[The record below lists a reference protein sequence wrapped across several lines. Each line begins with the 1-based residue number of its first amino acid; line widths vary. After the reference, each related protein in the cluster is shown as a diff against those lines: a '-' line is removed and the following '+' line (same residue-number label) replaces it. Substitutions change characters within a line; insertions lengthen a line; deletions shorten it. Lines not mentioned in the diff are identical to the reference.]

1 MIEPSDLGQDEAG
14 NLLPIGR
21 RLLSVHG
28 IVVLGVVV
36 IEDRIGTLRGFRID
50 LLHLFVLIVL
60 LLVGREFGQLLDQ
73 RREQGGLE
81 GIDPQ
86 QRSDEGRRIEGLDRP
101 AISQDGHSGL
111 TQRSKVIGPWCA
123 GSGGTIPIANILL
136 ILGST
141 SSTAAATDLL
151 ARTSGR
157 SRHDPVR
164 WQEHPL
170 EQRVLAGGPGTVTTI
185 ITTVL
190 IVSAAR
196 RSRRNHLLQTFQHPL
211 VVGVDAVP
219 IHLAEE
225 GMDRG
230 PKAEGV
236 TVVSRG
242 QPKERAVP
250 SVAAETTTLESSGR
264 SVAPHSARTSAMPQS
279 FCWMAAAAA
288 AAESPVLRF
297 LRDCSIMRFYCS

>member
-1 MIEPSDLGQDEAG
+1 M
-14 NLLPIGR
+14 
-21 RLLSVHG
+21 
-28 IVVLGVVV
+28 
-36 IEDRIGTLRGFRID
+36 
-50 LLHLFVLIVL
+50 
-60 LLVGREFGQLLDQ
+60 DQ

-141 SSTAAATDLL
+141 SSTAAAADLL

-164 WQEHPL
+164 RQEHPL

-190 IVSAAR
+190 VVSAAH
-196 RSRRNHLLQTFQHPL
+196 RSRRNNLLQTFQHPL

-225 GMDRG
+225 GVDRG
-230 PKAEGV
+230 PQGRGGDGRVEG
-236 TVVSRG
+236 TAQRESRAVG
-242 QPKERAVP
+242 GGGNDDAGIVGKERR
-250 SVAAETTTLESSGR
+250 AALGQHLGDAPILLLNGGGRRIAGLALLARLLHYLFILFLYWICLSSNR
-264 SVAPHSARTSAMPQS
+264 SGYRTPPKRSAALQ
-279 FCWMAAAAA
+279 
-288 AAESPVLRF
+288 PV
-297 LRDCSIMRFYCS
+297 